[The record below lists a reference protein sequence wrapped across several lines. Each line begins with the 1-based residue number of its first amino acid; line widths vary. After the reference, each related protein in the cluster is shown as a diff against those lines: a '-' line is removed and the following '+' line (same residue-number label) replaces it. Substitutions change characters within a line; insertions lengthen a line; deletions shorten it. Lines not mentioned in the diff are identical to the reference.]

1 MQPQLRPWVQWAQ
14 DGAAA
19 MQNMWLQGPTS
30 RAISRTKNRAIPG
43 AIRMVLHSLAA
54 VLVWLKGG
62 GGGGGCSCCFC
73 ECARQELLVAIACCR
88 SLGYDQLLATV
99 ANPKGKIEAS
109 LACFWVGAGCCFN
122 WFLGPIFRAKKGAIF
137 GTLLI
142 VA

>member
-54 VLVWLKGG
+54 VLVWLKVAVVVAAVVFVSVQDR
-62 GGGGGCSCCFC
+62 SC
-73 ECARQELLVAIACCR
+73 
-88 SLGYDQLLATV
+88 
-99 ANPKGKIEAS
+99 
-109 LACFWVGAGCCFN
+109 
-122 WFLGPIFRAKKGAIF
+122 
-137 GTLLI
+137 
-142 VA
+142 